1 MAGPKK
7 GQKSKAADAARG
19 TSPASSPVT
28 ERAKADPGD
37 ETNRRDR
44 YQFAY
49 GVILLIGSIRG
60 ELDYTAVW
68 CEQHED
74 FLAEISDN
82 CYDAYQVKTR
92 KPELGAWQLNDDE
105 LWKSIKR
112 FVELGCTFPESIRTY
127 FFVSNAAFSESS
139 GQRLEHLSPVKL
151 IEAVKQVARWEELS
165 DPAKNGFECL
175 QDKVGAAPEKLF
187 AVLKHLKLVPG
198 PPLQNFE
205 DVLSLT
211 HISKLEN
218 CSKLNASL
226 LARVREALIQRVALA
241 SSLTSDDPAQHYAAL
256 NRERHKDPLLMAKR
270 ISLDDA
276 ILTIRDV
283 LGGSFYYLPSL
294 ASLKLGNAAENL
306 DALEK
311 KMVKGGLAYHY
322 EMMERRP
329 LSAEQLLLDLATR
342 PDDGQQI
349 CSQLEN
355 VVLGE
360 CDDAQL
366 RASQGPEPFGAKM
379 LIDVQDRLKR
389 VAADEPSRV
398 HQQHADLLVG
408 IAGLLT
414 SECKVWW
421 SKPFELKAVQ

>member
-60 ELDYTAVW
+60 ELDYKAVW

-74 FLAEISDN
+74 LLAEISEN
-82 CYDAYQVKTR
+82 LFDAYQIKTR
-92 KPELGAWQLNDDE
+92 KPELGEWGLNDE
-105 LWKSIKR
+105 EFWKSIAR
-112 FVELGCTFPESIRTY
+112 FIKLNRDYPGNLRTFK
-127 FFVSNAAFSESS
+127 FVSNARFSDSTAKTR
-139 GQRLEHLSPVKL
+139 QYLSPVKL
-151 IEAVKQVARWEELS
+151 LDAVQHVSKWEELS
-165 DPAKNGFECL
+165 DAAKNGFECL
-175 QDKVGAAPEKLF
+175 KDKIGAVPGELF
-187 AVLKHLKLVPG
+187 AVLKKLQLVPG
-198 PPLQNFE
+198 PPLDGFE
-205 DVLSLT
+205 DVLAHT
-211 HISKLEN
+211 HVAKLEE
-218 CSKLNASL
+218 CAALKASL
-226 LARVREALIQRVALA
+226 LSRVREALIQRVARA
-241 SSLTSDDPAQHYAAL
+241 SSLTSDDPAQHYVAL
-256 NRERHKDPLLMAKR
+256 NRERHKDPLLTAKR
-270 ISLDDA
+270 ISVEDA

-283 LGGSFYYLPSL
+283 LGGSFHYLPSM
-294 ASLKLGNAAENL
+294 ASLKLGNAAEKL
-306 DALEK
+306 DTLQK
-311 KMVKGGLAYHY
+311 KMVRGGLDYHY
-322 EMMERRP
+322 EMMRRRV
-329 LSAEQLLLDLATR
+329 LSAEQHLLDLVTR
-342 PDDGQQI
+342 PDEGQQI

-360 CDDAQL
+360 CDDARL
-366 RASQGPEPFGAKM
+366 RASQDPEPFGAKM

-389 VAADEPSRV
+389 VAVGEPNRV
-398 HQQHADLLVG
+398 YQQRADLLVG

-421 SKPFELKAVQ
+421 SQPFELKALQ